1 MSSFGELVSGKSMLK
16 KIAGFCLASMA
27 LIGCDQN
34 VSTTLYVLDVEEML
48 AKSEPSQ
55 ISVDISIEVLESGL
69 AQRCSKPEGQELVE
83 AVASVFEKASLVACE
98 KVSGSLNDRMTI
110 KATTLLFYAKPEE
123 PMKSNYLL
131 AFEAFRLENGT
142 SSVAVTFN
150 AEKYEDIQKRIRRVN
165 TMASIKLSDAS
176 ISVVV
181 NNDLREPAPV
191 IFSRGVFVDGKPAD
205 QPLQLQLNPRQEAT
219 VKLGDVKL
227 AYLAQSGSALIFG
240 LEQPQQQSPSN

>member
-1 MSSFGELVSGKSMLK
+1 MLK
-16 KIAGFCLASMA
+16 KIVGFCLASVT
-27 LIGCDQN
+27 LVGCDQN
-34 VSTTLYVLDVEEML
+34 VSTTLYVRDVQEML

-55 ISVDISIEVLESGL
+55 IPVDISIEVLESGL

-98 KVSGSLNDRMTI
+98 KVSGSLNDRMMI

-131 AFEAFRLENGT
+131 AFEAFRLENKAPT
-142 SSVAVTFN
+142 VAVTFN
-150 AEKYEDIQKRIRRVN
+150 SEKYEEIQKRIRRVN

-176 ISVVV
+176 ISVVI
-181 NNDLREPAPV
+181 NNDLREPVPV
-191 IFSRGVFVDGKPAD
+191 VFARGAFVDGKPAD
-205 QPLQLQLNPRQEAT
+205 QPMQLKLDPRQEAN

-240 LEQPQQQSPSN
+240 LEHPQQQSTSN